1 MHPTTTTVAADLNV
15 PPAAPPRTTCMH
27 PATTTVATDLHVPTP
42 RPPRTTCMHPATTTV
57 ATDLHVPTP
66 ALASTSRRR
75 RTRGIDEL
83 AIGVDAFTRS

>member
-15 PPAAPPRTTCMH
+15 PPAA
-27 PATTTVATDLHVPTP
+27 
-42 RPPRTTCMHPATTTV
+42 PPRTTCMHPATTTV